1 MLTVS
6 RNHMHQPYDS
16 KFGFQSD
23 FKVRYRFYGEQE
35 GGRKSL
41 PFQGYRSD
49 FWYFHKEQ
57 PNPNSIYM
65 IWPEFEDEN
74 GNVITQSDNPI
85 SGTGVAR
92 MWIINPATRPFH
104 RDKITVGLKSYF
116 MEGSRRVAECEVIEL
131 GDLKINPTK

>member
-1 MLTVS
+1 
-6 RNHMHQPYDS
+6 MHQPYNI
-16 KFGFQSD
+16 KLGFQSD
-23 FKVRYRFYGEQE
+23 FKVRYRFFKESE

-41 PFQGYRSD
+41 PCQGYRSD

-74 GNVITQSDNPI
+74 GIVIIQPDDPVQREGI
-85 SGTGVAR
+85 AR
-92 MWIINPATRPFH
+92 MWIVAPQMRLFH
-104 RDKITVGLKSYF
+104 RDKINIGLKGYF

-131 GDLKINPTK
+131 VGLATNPTQ